1 MEKPYF
7 MCCNLVNRN
16 DKTIITPVFNGCLM
30 DENRNDSMES
40 NVIIIAK
47 DRDVQ
52 KDERKNRKHTKI
64 MDDASST
71 GMKETSRNKK
81 VVGKAPINEKSSLLG
96 SNKPQLWLHIYK
108 CKHDTTEENIL
119 SYLSNKLPN
128 TIFEVKQLKKI
139 PTLHPLG

>member
-1 MEKPYF
+1 

-16 DKTIITPVFNGCLM
+16 DKTIITAVFNGCLM

-64 MDDASST
+64 MDDARST

-81 VVGKAPINEKSSLLG
+81 VFINVNMTLR
-96 SNKPQLWLHIYK
+96 
-108 CKHDTTEENIL
+108 
-119 SYLSNKLPN
+119 
-128 TIFEVKQLKKI
+128 KKI
-139 PTLHPLG
+139 SFRISQINYRIQHSK